1 MIRKKFPLLAYF
13 IWAILLL
20 LIPLGCA
27 SDPPRS
33 EDEKTAANY
42 VESQGYEIEDRQ
54 GKVYTY
60 TLDKSLL
67 QSVSASATG
76 NLPYIQIWSLQEN
89 DREDYFGKEISS
101 YIFTVSGHP
110 LDKKYNTNTIVNIMM
125 SDGEVIGGTSTPDV
139 GGLDGSLYSLDG
151 RTLEEVTGISYGEW
165 RTQWAQKYTD

>member
-20 LIPLGCA
+20 LIPLGCG
-27 SDPPRS
+27 SDSPWS
-33 EDEKTAANY
+33 EDEESAANY
-42 VESQGYEIEDRQ
+42 VESQGYKIVARQ
-54 GKVYTY
+54 GKVFTY
-60 TLDKSLL
+60 RLDKSLL
-67 QSVSASATG
+67 QLG
-76 NLPYIQIWSLQEN
+76 
-89 DREDYFGKEISS
+89 SS
-101 YIFTVSGHP
+101 HP